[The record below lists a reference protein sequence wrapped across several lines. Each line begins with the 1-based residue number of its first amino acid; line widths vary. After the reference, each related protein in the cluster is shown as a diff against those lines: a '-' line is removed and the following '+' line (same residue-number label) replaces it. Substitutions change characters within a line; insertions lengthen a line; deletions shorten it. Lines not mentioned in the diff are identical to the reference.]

1 MEYKPL
7 SQENST
13 ENLSL
18 FIPTKD
24 SYVQTYPKITI
35 TLCKDCAEMAEA
47 RINLSVMEIC
57 IAMCEVCV
65 NMNPN
70 VVLN

>member
-1 MEYKPL
+1 MAYKPL

-13 ENLSL
+13 EDLSVL
-18 FIPTKD
+18 IQTKD
-24 SYVQTYPKITI
+24 TCVQTYPKITI
-35 TLCKDCAEMAEA
+35 ILCKDCAEMAEA

-70 VVLN
+70 VMLN